1 MEDIMFDLHTVDFEK
16 IIAIIKEASVLFKD
30 DAAAAAITEKGA
42 SDYVTEVDTSVQKF
56 LSEKL
61 TALYPDIQLMG
72 EEKDNSDIDVSRP
85 VWILDPV
92 DGTTNLIHR
101 FPGSSIS
108 LGLAADNNL
117 VAGIVYSPYHDEV
130 FFATKGGGAF
140 LNGKPIHVR
149 NSKTLSESLISC
161 GTAPYWPEHADQVF
175 DIMKRVF
182 LRAHDIRRIG
192 SSALELSY
200 VACGRLDAF
209 FELLLKPWD
218 FAAAWVILTEAGG
231 KLTDYDGNEITPYH
245 PAPVVGTN
253 GWIHEELLSL
263 INE

>member
-1 MEDIMFDLHTVDFEK
+1 MFHLSTIDFEK
-16 IIAIIKEASVLFKD
+16 IIAIVKEAALLFKD
-30 DAAAAAITEKGA
+30 DTAAAHITEKGV

-56 LSEKL
+56 LYEKL

-72 EEKDNSDIDVSRP
+72 EEKDNSDIDFSRP

-108 LGLAADNNL
+108 LGLAADHTL
-117 VAGIVYSPYHDEV
+117 VAGIVYNPYHDEL

-140 LNGKPIHVR
+140 LNGQPIHVR
-149 NSKTLSESLISC
+149 SSKTLSESLISC
-161 GTAPYWPEHADQVF
+161 GTAPYWHEHADKVF
-175 DIMKRVF
+175 DIIKRVF
-182 LRAHDIRRIG
+182 LHSHDIRRIG
-192 SSALELSY
+192 SAAIELSY

-209 FELLLKPWD
+209 FEMLLKPWD
-218 FAAAWVILTEAGG
+218 FAAGQVILTEAGG
-231 KLTDYDGNEITPYH
+231 KLTDYDGNEIAPDK
-245 PAPVVGTN
+245 AVPVVATN
-253 GWIHEELLSL
+253 GWIHEELLAL